1 MLARPPR
8 PARLPQPAPPSAL
21 YPYPLLPF
29 IADACTTPYV
39 PGMILSRS
47 TSQKAKR
54 CLDLP
59 CRCGGS
65 LVSRT
70 RKGGGV

>member
-1 MLARPPR
+1 MLARTPR
-8 PARLPQPAPPSAL
+8 LVCIPRSAPTPVL

-29 IADACTTPYV
+29 VADACTTPYF
-39 PGMILSRS
+39 PDMTLSRS

-59 CRCGGS
+59 CRCGVS
-65 LVSRT
+65 LVSWM
-70 RKGGGV
+70 RKGGGA